1 MPRDCHPALSHYNS
15 PTADPSAPWSYLV
28 LHSVTDTAVPFF
40 VSGTPFYTA
49 TEATEIVG
57 VSRQSLWRWRRDS
70 LVPCG
75 RRYRGRE
82 LLYTRDEVE
91 AIYAHAHRLERADAA
106 ERLALQL
113 DLFSSPAPSPTGPD
127 A

>member
-1 MPRDCHPALSHYNS
+1 MATDL
-15 PTADPSAPWSYLV
+15 TAAQGYLV
-28 LHSVTDTAVPFF
+28 LHSVTDPAVPVL

-49 TEATEIVG
+49 TEATDIVG

-113 DLFSSPAPSPTGPD
+113 DLFSSPVSSQAGPD
-127 A
+127 T

>member
-1 MPRDCHPALSHYNS
+1 MT
-15 PTADPSAPWSYLV
+15 TA
-28 LHSVTDTAVPFF
+28 AVPVL

-49 TEATEIVG
+49 TETTEIVG

-82 LLYTRDEVE
+82 LLYTRGEVE
-91 AIYAHAHRLERADAA
+91 TIYAHAHRLERADAA
-106 ERLALQL
+106 EKLALQL
-113 DLFSSPAPSPTGPD
+113 DLFTSPTSSLKGSS